1 MAQIHQPQFQRPDT
15 ANRLE
20 ALFQT
25 LDDLHTAASDNQLVS
40 MTSLS
45 ETEVVNWLKDF
56 VYTAQE
62 TIAEIEKA
70 RPPVDHNPS
79 ASYLRLVK

>member
-1 MAQIHQPQFQRPDT
+1 MAQIHQPQFQTPDT

-25 LDDLHTAASDNQLVS
+25 LDELHTAASDNQLVM

-45 ETEVVNWLKDF
+45 EAEVVNWLKEF

-70 RPPVDHNPS
+70 HPPVDRSS